1 MLLRPVLGIDNI
13 IFISILL
20 DKQAKAQQEMA
31 RKIGLFMTMF
41 MRIGLLF
48 ILSRIVGLTG
58 PFLPYLVNQDQAVM
72 VAAGLVSVGLM
83 LLFASGIARFVAD
96 HPVIQALVSAFL
108 VLVGAVLV
116 VEGFGYPVSKSF
128 VYFAL
133 AFSLSVEMLNIWM
146 RKCSAEPV
154 HLHDAARAAEADKKQ
169 PQKTR
174 ELKSSWC

>member
-1 MLLRPVLGIDNI
+1 MLLRLVLGIDNI
-13 IFISILL
+13 IFILILL

-48 ILSRIVGLTG
+48 ILSRIVGLTE
-58 PFLPYLVNQDQAVM
+58 PFFTVLGKPIQAVM
-72 VAAGLVSVGLM
+72 VAAGLVSVGLL

-96 HPVIQALVSAFL
+96 HPAIKVLVSAFL

-116 VEGFGYPVSKSF
+116 AEGFGYPVSKSF
-128 VYFAL
+128 VYFAP
-133 AFSLSVEMLNIWM
+133 AFSLSVEMPNIWM
-146 RKCSAEPV
+146 RKCSAKPV
-154 HLHDAARAAEADKKQ
+154 HLRDAARAAEADKKQ

>member
-1 MLLRPVLGIDNI
+1 VLGTDNI

-31 RKIGLFMTMF
+31 RKISLFMTMF

-116 VEGFGYPVSKSF
+116 VEGFGYPVPKSF

>member
-1 MLLRPVLGIDNI
+1 M
-13 IFISILL
+13 
-20 DKQAKAQQEMA
+20 
-31 RKIGLFMTMF
+31 
-41 MRIGLLF
+41 
-48 ILSRIVGLTG
+48 
-58 PFLPYLVNQDQAVM
+58 
-72 VAAGLVSVGLM
+72 
-83 LLFASGIARFVAD
+83 
-96 HPVIQALVSAFL
+96 
-108 VLVGAVLV
+108 LV